1 MGERPPERKPSAVDP
16 NASPW
21 PVPPTEGIPFD
32 AGSDEAK
39 AIERILDRAQN
50 DEEKAPAR

>member
-1 MGERPPERKPSAVDP
+1 MGERPPEREPSAVDP

-21 PVPPTEGIPFD
+21 PVPPIV
-32 AGSDEAK
+32 
-39 AIERILDRAQN
+39 ERILGHAPH

>member
-1 MGERPPERKPSAVDP
+1 MGERPPEREPSAVDP

-21 PVPPTEGIPFD
+21 PVPPIEGIPFD
-32 AGSDEAK
+32 ADSDEAK